1 MNVNYTV
8 RTFAPERWGEMDRFA
23 AFFSASFPESTSRD
37 QRAVSGALNH
47 FRKACVLRRLAEKL
61 RTNIEIDR
69 KQLRQEG
76 YTAAENSSESAAV
89 IENVFTELYSAID
102 CTRKIIVATHKL
114 RGVPDS
120 TRKLFQRI
128 KANLLD
134 DILPAELIEA
144 FKQATWYERLLSMRD
159 ELTHSDLGSCH
170 FDEATGKVS
179 YFHTGLGDRHRAL
192 VIEDIHERLDIDI
205 NDVNL
210 FLGRVFRYLN
220 SLLIDKP
227 IVQVCGLTG
236 GKALIR
242 ELRPAPTI
250 TFDSGICLSVNW
262 IEVNGIPTC
271 PLLCGAYQ
279 KAKVCEADAV
289 NPGNQGAH
297 PDA

>member
-8 RTFAPERWGEMDRFA
+8 RTFAPELWGEMDRFA

-37 QRAVSGALNH
+37 RRAVSGALNH
-47 FRKACVLRRLAEKL
+47 FRKAVALRRLAERL
-61 RTNIEIDR
+61 RTNIEVDR
-69 KQLRQEG
+69 KQLRQKG

-102 CTRKIIVATHKL
+102 CTRKIIVATHKV

-134 DILPAELIEA
+134 DILPTEIIEA
-144 FKQATWYERLLSMRD
+144 FKQAAWYERLLAMRD
-159 ELTHSDLGSCH
+159 ELTHSDLGTCH

-179 YFHTGLGDRHRAL
+179 YWHTGLGHRDRPL
-192 VIEDIHERLDIDI
+192 IIEDIHERLDRDI
-205 NDVNL
+205 NDINL

-227 IVQVCGLTG
+227 IVQLCGLTG

-242 ELRPAPTI
+242 ELRPAQTI

-262 IEVNGIPTC
+262 IEVDGIPTC

-279 KAKVCEADAV
+279 KVKGHRTDAAG
-289 NPGNQGAH
+289 PEK
-297 PDA
+297 DA